1 MAICLAV
8 WPQNREHRRKVAKNK
23 QASTEPLE
31 AETGHMAVACSARAS
46 IPTCTRRS
54 THADRGSRCR
64 HVPNATDDQR
74 SERTSSHPSSLSQ
87 SPSPSS
93 SFRPATWRE
102 LNIDWGRRHLQTLFV
117 DDAHGVLARGAEG
130 VCQRVAKWAGAGHMV
145 FPESAGLDVQHGSQ
159 MDADESMSMLT
170 RLHPVCDHPRYAAKP
185 NYAFTDADGA
195 CTDLVVTCGGAD
207 VERRV
212 RAASPS
218 AVAVVDLWEF
228 AQFAD
233 RGEIDGTGV
242 AAIVQRSLALECVA
256 PCIDEAMKLRVGDA
270 WGLPNSSSGGVID
283 EDEMA
288 VARARTVIG
297 VAGLVTFLL
306 AISPLEEV
314 TRVTKR

>member
-1 MAICLAV
+1 M
-8 WPQNREHRRKVAKNK
+8 
-23 QASTEPLE
+23 
-31 AETGHMAVACSARAS
+31 
-46 IPTCTRRS
+46 
-54 THADRGSRCR
+54 
-64 HVPNATDDQR
+64 
-74 SERTSSHPSSLSQ
+74 
-87 SPSPSS
+87 
-93 SFRPATWRE
+93 
-102 LNIDWGRRHLQTLFV
+102 
-117 DDAHGVLARGAEG
+117 LARGAEG

-145 FPESAGLDVQHGSQ
+145 FPESAGLDVQHGSR

-185 NYAFTDADGA
+185 RYAFTDADGA
-195 CTDLVVTCGGAD
+195 CADLVVTCGGAD

-233 RGEIDGTGV
+233 RGEIDGTGI

-270 WGLPNSSSGGVID
+270 WGLPNSTSSNSSSGGGVID

-288 VARARTVIG
+288 VARARTVVG

>member
-1 MAICLAV
+1 M
-8 WPQNREHRRKVAKNK
+8 
-23 QASTEPLE
+23 
-31 AETGHMAVACSARAS
+31 ACSARAS

-54 THADRGSRCR
+54 KHADRGSRCR

-74 SERTSSHPSSLSQ
+74 SERTSSSHSSSSS
-87 SPSPSS
+87 SPSSS

-102 LNIDWGRRHLQTLFV
+102 LDIDWGRRHLQTLFV

-159 MDADESMSMLT
+159 MGADESMSMLT

-233 RGEIDGTGV
+233 RGEIDGTGI

-270 WGLPNSSSGGVID
+270 WGLPNSSSSNSSSGGGVID
-283 EDEMA
+283 EGEMA

>member
-1 MAICLAV
+1 M
-8 WPQNREHRRKVAKNK
+8 
-23 QASTEPLE
+23 
-31 AETGHMAVACSARAS
+31 ACSARAS
-46 IPTCTRRS
+46 VPTCTRRS
-54 THADRGSRCR
+54 THADRDSRCR

-74 SERTSSHPSSLSQ
+74 SERTSSPSSS
-87 SPSPSS
+87 SPSSS

-102 LNIDWGRRHLQTLFV
+102 LDIDWGRRHLQTLFV

-159 MDADESMSMLT
+159 MGADESMSMLT

-185 NYAFTDADGA
+185 RYAFTDADGA

-233 RGEIDGTGV
+233 RGEIDGTGI

-270 WGLPNSSSGGVID
+270 WGLPNSSSSNSSSGGGVID
-283 EDEMA
+283 EGEMA
-288 VARARTVIG
+288 VARARTVVG

>member
-1 MAICLAV
+1 M
-8 WPQNREHRRKVAKNK
+8 
-23 QASTEPLE
+23 
-31 AETGHMAVACSARAS
+31 ACSARAS
-46 IPTCTRRS
+46 VPTCTRRS

-74 SERTSSHPSSLSQ
+74 SERTSSSPSPSSPS
-87 SPSPSS
+87 SSSPSS

-102 LNIDWGRRHLQTLFV
+102 LDIDWGRRHLQTLFV

-159 MDADESMSMLT
+159 MGADESMSMLT

-185 NYAFTDADGA
+185 RYAFTDADGA
-195 CTDLVVTCGGAD
+195 CADLVVTCGGAD

-270 WGLPNSSSGGVID
+270 WGLPNSSSNSSGGGVID

-288 VARARTVIG
+288 VARARTVVG

>member
-1 MAICLAV
+1 MFGYLAICLAV

-23 QASTEPLE
+23 QGYAN
-31 AETGHMAVACSARAS
+31 MAVACSARAS

-54 THADRGSRCR
+54 KHADRGSRCR

-74 SERTSSHPSSLSQ
+74 SERTSSSPSSSSS
-87 SPSPSS
+87 SPSSS

-185 NYAFTDADGA
+185 RYAFTDADGA
-195 CTDLVVTCGGAD
+195 CADLVVTCGGAD

-288 VARARTVIG
+288 VARARTVVG
-297 VAGLVTFLL
+297 VTGLVTFLL

>member
-1 MAICLAV
+1 
-8 WPQNREHRRKVAKNK
+8 
-23 QASTEPLE
+23 
-31 AETGHMAVACSARAS
+31 MAVACSARAS

-74 SERTSSHPSSLSQ
+74 SERTSSPSSSS
-87 SPSPSS
+87 SPSPS

-102 LNIDWGRRHLQTLFV
+102 LDIDWGRRHLQTLFV

-145 FPESAGLDVQHGSQ
+145 FPESAGLDVQHGSR

-185 NYAFTDADGA
+185 RYAFTDADGA
-195 CTDLVVTCGGAD
+195 CADLVVTCGGAD

-270 WGLPNSSSGGVID
+270 WGLPNSSSIRP
-283 EDEMA
+283 EEESST
-288 VARARTVIG
+288 RTRWRWRG
-297 VAGLVTFLL
+297 RGRWSA
-306 AISPLEEV
+306 S
-314 TRVTKR
+314 RDW

>member
-1 MAICLAV
+1 M
-8 WPQNREHRRKVAKNK
+8 
-23 QASTEPLE
+23 
-31 AETGHMAVACSARAS
+31 GHMAVACSARAS

-74 SERTSSHPSSLSQ
+74 SERTSSHPSSPSQ

-185 NYAFTDADGA
+185 RYAFTDADGA
-195 CTDLVVTCGGAD
+195 CADLVVTCGGAD

-233 RGEIDGTGV
+233 RGEIDGTGI

-270 WGLPNSSSGGVID
+270 WGLPNSSSNSSSSGGVID

-288 VARARTVIG
+288 VARARTVVG

>member
-1 MAICLAV
+1 M
-8 WPQNREHRRKVAKNK
+8 
-23 QASTEPLE
+23 
-31 AETGHMAVACSARAS
+31 ACSARAS

-54 THADRGSRCR
+54 THADRDSRCR

-74 SERTSSHPSSLSQ
+74 SERTSSPSSS
-87 SPSPSS
+87 SPSSS

-102 LNIDWGRRHLQTLFV
+102 LDIDWGRRHLQTLFV

-159 MDADESMSMLT
+159 MGADESMSMLT

-185 NYAFTDADGA
+185 RYAFTDADGA

-233 RGEIDGTGV
+233 RGEIDGTGI

-270 WGLPNSSSGGVID
+270 WGLPNSSSSNSSSGGGVID
-283 EDEMA
+283 EGEMA
-288 VARARTVIG
+288 VARARTVVG

>member
-23 QASTEPLE
+23 QGYAEPSEEELR
-31 AETGHMAVACSARAS
+31 HMAVACSARAS
-46 IPTCTRRS
+46 IPTCTRQS

-74 SERTSSHPSSLSQ
+74 SERTSSPSSPSQ
-87 SPSPSS
+87 SSPSSS

-102 LNIDWGRRHLQTLFV
+102 LNIDWGRHHLQTLFV

-159 MDADESMSMLT
+159 MDADESMSRRT

-185 NYAFTDADGA
+185 RYAFTDADGA
-195 CTDLVVTCGGAD
+195 CADLVVTCGGAD

-212 RAASPS
+212 RAAAPS
-218 AVAVVDLWEF
+218 AGAVLDLWEF

-233 RGEIDGTGV
+233 RGEIDGTGI

-256 PCIDEAMKLRVGDA
+256 PCIDEAMKLRGGNA
-270 WGLPNSSSGGVID
+270 WGLPNSSGGVID

-288 VARARTVIG
+288 VARARTVVG

>member
-1 MAICLAV
+1 M
-8 WPQNREHRRKVAKNK
+8 
-23 QASTEPLE
+23 
-31 AETGHMAVACSARAS
+31 ACSARAS

-54 THADRGSRCR
+54 KHADRGSPCR

-74 SERTSSHPSSLSQ
+74 SERTSSSHSSSSS
-87 SPSPSS
+87 SPSSS

-102 LNIDWGRRHLQTLFV
+102 LDIDWGRRHLQTLFV

-195 CTDLVVTCGGAD
+195 CADLVVTCGGAD

-233 RGEIDGTGV
+233 RGEIDGTGI

-270 WGLPNSSSGGVID
+270 WSLPNSSSSNSSSGGGVID
-283 EDEMA
+283 EGEMA